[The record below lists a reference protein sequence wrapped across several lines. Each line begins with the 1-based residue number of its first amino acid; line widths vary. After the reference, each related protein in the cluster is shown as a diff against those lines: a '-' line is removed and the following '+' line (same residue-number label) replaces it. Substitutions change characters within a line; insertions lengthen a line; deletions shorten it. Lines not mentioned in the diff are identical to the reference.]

1 MSTRSGIVVLSLF
14 LLLLRGCL
22 SATRHDDICG
32 DYNGRKLYLELG
44 HRGFLSAKD
53 VSLDMSFRGGGG
65 GSPSASNL
73 TSTHRQCAMEIVTC
87 PSCVITIVFH
97 ALNLTTCSQDGSC
110 RCDYMWITEPPYE
123 ASGAPFCGVVNSP
136 PSASGDIGQAEWF
149 GAFPRG
155 YRDNSAVGYR
165 SRTRTVSL
173 SLLFASHHQHA
184 FTLEYSSER
193 NRQFHKGYRPNPSAN
208 ATTGGILS
216 SPFFPSLYPRDLGAE
231 HFIISPDPSA
241 RVRLLFSDFQ
251 LAASS
256 IVEFYDWNG
265 TRLEVSSGAQFRP
278 PVVLSSGPS
287 LLVRFYANGGTG
299 LGYKATYSFLTG
311 QIADNILKPF
321 TDCGGFVEDIGGA
334 ITMMEMVPPGSMR
347 AYDCVWIVR
356 PPKFRAHL
364 KTHLYLRVAQFQD
377 MGGSTEL
384 HVRQGT
390 TSETPLLEVL
400 RLPSPSAASPMR
412 HHGSSSTRYKRH
424 VSHNADA
431 PPHRNSHLFGWLQ
444 QQAIIH
450 PNGLASPIASEIAEP
465 VPLMG
470 AVNRNADSTYRIIPS
485 GEDLP
490 VEVPLWET
498 NQPTTGAPSSPLALM
513 ASPVT
518 DQPRSPPPR
527 RRRPPPPVAAR
538 KQVGR
543 EHVLPLEVGFY
554 VTLSGTFAHESRLSI
569 VYTAF
574 SYMDCFAGSDFLC
587 KNHRCIPGRLTCDGF
602 DHCGDASDEPPSC
615 HTDGDGGLLDGPGGI
630 GMMGGMGSDNGL
642 DRHWYSHTPNYY
654 FPKMERYPD
663 LKTATLVFIVSS
675 LGLILLIAALIIL
688 LYRMGS
694 RARQHRELQSRLQ
707 TISDLLGEYDGARI
721 EEISTDDP
729 PDYEAPPT
737 YEDVVKAANGPPGD
751 CASSTAVALPPED
764 ECTIT
769 EKEQRIEGRR
779 RARPRPASMTSA
791 TIPHDDLPGSSF
803 QSVDIPTLFPPPPNT
818 SSRSCQTTP
827 IPDSP
832 PPTYETALLRA
843 SQSMNIAKVNSRLH
857 GSTSTP
863 LFPISQPLGPTPSTS
878 THVQGFAS
886 LPSSAPNSLPYMQ
899 TLPELPER
907 HISESISSDDG
918 HSTFTDATLL
928 EEGVE
933 DESQPILMPISPVVV
948 GGTRVEQ
955 TYAPMEGHRQVQ
967 HTASSQTIIADGNL
981 GPAAV
986 PINDIP
992 STSMPTGGNVLIG
1005 NIASQEQVI
1014 DDAKT
1019 DAAVKKKTDW
1029 NTKKKTD
1036 GAAKTKTDEGYSQN
1050 ERIERNT
1057 PVPVDLAIPGCS
1069 RDADNG
1075 VRLKMK
1081 VEETAKGLKNG
1092 KKGLKEDKIK
1102 GGNKT
1107 KEVKEGGIPEVTIDS
1122 PKETTENLRTNDTAT
1137 PAKDESN
1144 PDKASE
1150 VSCGSKDPEEVV
1162 PKSQAPKDVEGELGA
1177 KGKDAEND
1185 GKSLQTEEPAE
1196 KDEVATV
1203 EKVENPIAKELE
1215 ECTVRV
1221 KDMVRRQESMASKGS
1236 KEDVRKEVVEG
1247 NEAKEKKNVT
1257 EEAGPSKEEAEEKV
1271 EGAEEDDGKPPSPLP
1286 DEIVGGLVKG
1296 HIKLF
1301 QGMSINKEDDDGEA
1315 RMVRRRVAMRGWR
1328 SMDVGCAERSFDE
1341 C

>member
-1 MSTRSGIVVLSLF
+1 MGMSSGIAFSLLVLLI
-14 LLLLRGCL
+14 RGCL

-44 HRGFLSAKD
+44 HRGFLSARD
-53 VSLDMSFRGGGG
+53 VSPDVFLR
-65 GSPSASNL
+65 GSPSTNL
-73 TSTHRQCAMEIVTC
+73 TSTHRQCGMEIVTC

-97 ALNLTTCSQDGSC
+97 SLNLSTCSQDGSC

-123 ASGAPFCGVVNSP
+123 ASGAPFCGVVKTP
-136 PSASGDIGQAEWF
+136 PSGSGDIGQAEWF

-173 SLLFASHHQHA
+173 SLLFASRHRHA

-193 NRQFHKGYRPNPSAN
+193 NRQFLKGYRPSPSAN

-216 SPFFPSLYPRDLGAE
+216 SPFFPALYPRDLGAE

-334 ITMMEMVPPGSMR
+334 ITMMEMVPPGSVR

-400 RLPSPSAASPMR
+400 RLPSPSAAAPMR
-412 HHGSSSTRYKRH
+412 HHSSSSRYRRH
-424 VSHNADA
+424 TSHGTDI
-431 PPHRNSHLFGWLQ
+431 PHRSSRLFGWLQ
-444 QQAIIH
+444 PPVHPPQDMTH
-450 PNGLASPIASEIAEP
+450 PNDLEDHVTPEISEP
-465 VPLMG
+465 VPLLDT
-470 AVNRNADSTYRIIPS
+470 VNKDVDSTYRLIS
-485 GEDLP
+485 NSVELP
-490 VEVPLWET
+490 VEAALPWET

-513 ASPVT
+513 ANPVT
-518 DQPRSPPPR
+518 DTPRSPPPR
-527 RRRPPPPVAAR
+527 RRRPPPVAAR

-574 SYMDCFAGSDFLC
+574 SYMDCFAGTDFLC

-615 HTDGDGGLLDGPGGI
+615 HTDGDGGLLEGPGGI
-630 GMMGGMGSDNGL
+630 GMMGGMGADNGI

-737 YEDVVKAANGPPGD
+737 YEDVVKAANGPSGD
-751 CASSTAVALPPED
+751 CTSTSTMGPPNED
-764 ECTIT
+764 DCAIT
-769 EKEQRIEGRR
+769 GKERRSESRR

-791 TIPHDDLPGSSF
+791 SFLHEDSPGSSF
-803 QSVDIPTLFPPPPNT
+803 QSSDIPTLFPPPPPPLPHTN
-818 SSRSCQTTP
+818 SRSCQTTP

-843 SQSMNIAKVNSRLH
+843 SQSMNIAKANSMLH
-857 GSTSTP
+857 GSTSAP
-863 LFPISQPLGPTPSTS
+863 LFPIPPPSASSPSTS
-878 THVQGFAS
+878 SHMPGFTS
-886 LPSSAPNSLPYMQ
+886 LPSSAPNSLPFMQ

-907 HISESISSDDG
+907 HISESMSSEDG

-928 EEGVE
+928 EEVGE
-933 DESQPILMPISPVVV
+933 DESQIVQSPISPEAMVNN
-948 GGTRVEQ
+948 TS
-955 TYAPMEGHRQVQ
+955 EGSSGFQGQQQEGRDGVTTEGCTTEENQGSEAVSE
-967 HTASSQTIIADGNL
+967 TEAS
-981 GPAAV
+981 
-986 PINDIP
+986 INDEQVRGP
-992 STSMPTGGNVLIG
+992 SEGSRGGGNTGEEGAIG
-1005 NIASQEQVI
+1005 FEKL
-1014 DDAKT
+1014 DAISKMK
-1019 DAAVKKKTDW
+1019 A
-1029 NTKKKTD
+1029 N
-1036 GAAKTKTDEGYSQN
+1036 GEECLN
-1050 ERIERNT
+1050 ESTERGIHGSLD
-1057 PVPVDLAIPGCS
+1057 VARAGCS
-1069 RDADNG
+1069 RDIEGGGSLDAK
-1075 VRLKMK
+1075 LKDTETGPK
-1081 VEETAKGLKNG
+1081 SEEKEVTENKNKTGNTTEETKEGAIPKVTVETAEKISDQSKVGNKIIPESNEPIPENSNITPG
-1092 KKGLKEDKIK
+1092 STSHIDAGVKADGTNEEDKNLGEELK
-1102 GGNKT
+1102 RTGSEGN
-1107 KEVKEGGIPEVTIDS
+1107 IPENE
-1122 PKETTENLRTNDTAT
+1122 ETTR
-1137 PAKDESN
+1137 KDE
-1144 PDKASE
+1144 
-1150 VSCGSKDPEEVV
+1150 
-1162 PKSQAPKDVEGELGA
+1162 EGKLEN
-1177 KGKDAEND
+1177 AENP
-1185 GKSLQTEEPAE
+1185 L
-1196 KDEVATV
+1196 
-1203 EKVENPIAKELE
+1203 AKELE
-1215 ECTVRV
+1215 ECSIRVRE
-1221 KDMVRRQESMASKGS
+1221 MVRRQESKAGKDS
-1236 KEDVRKEVVEG
+1236 KEDLRKEVVEG
-1247 NEAKEKKNVT
+1247 NEVKGKKEDR
-1257 EEAGPSKEEAEEKV
+1257 EEDGSGKEEEEKD
-1271 EGAEEDDGKPPSPLP
+1271 GDEEDDKKGAGPLP

-1301 QGMSINKEDDDGEA
+1301 QGMSVSKDDDEGES
-1315 RMVRRRVAMRGWR
+1315 RMIRRRIAMRGWR
-1328 SMDVGCAERSFDE
+1328 SVDVGCAERYLDD